1 MRSRDGNHSLTLTIS
16 TIILIFGSLALHA
29 GEYLISY
36 RYTIQNAILINETLD
51 VSKSMQKCAGSES
64 ASIFFPNKNNSDL
77 KETIATNKEEFTTF
91 LHKLGVIVEHKE
103 KTINSYNSSTTRL
116 TLKTTC
122 FKVDFNDTLVKISA
136 LK

>member
-1 MRSRDGNHSLTLTIS
+1 MRSRDGNHSLTLTVS
-16 TIILIFGSLALHA
+16 TIIFILGSLALHA

-36 RYTIQNAILINETLD
+36 RYTVQDAILINETLD
-51 VSKSMQKCAGSES
+51 ISKSMQKCLGRES
-64 ASIFFPNKNNSDL
+64 ASIFFPNENNSNL
-77 KETIATNKEEFTTF
+77 EKTIATNREEFTAF
-91 LHKLGVIVEHKE
+91 LHKLGLIVEHKE
-103 KTINSYNSSTTRL
+103 QTINAHNSSITRL